1 MSASPRSA
9 AQMIRDMQES
19 DIDALVAI
27 EKACFEAGYA
37 DKMMS
42 REDFADALS
51 EDEMEIFCAVDEGQV
66 AGYASLILETDG
78 AISFDSLAVSP
89 DHQGKGLGEAL
100 FRRVEQYCE
109 ESGAP
114 QLNLEIKETNYAL
127 LKRYHKYGYKCFE
140 VEPCFYADGWGA
152 IRMLKRFAV

>member
-1 MSASPRSA
+1 
-9 AQMIRDMQES
+9 MIRDMLAG

-42 REDFADALS
+42 REDFADALC
-51 EDEMEIFCAVDEGQV
+51 EVEMEVFCCVEGGVAV
-66 AGYASLILETDG
+66 GYASLILETDG
-78 AISFDSLAVSP
+78 TVSFDSLAVSP
-89 DHQGKGLGEAL
+89 DHQGKGFGEEL
-100 FRRVEQYCE
+100 FRRVERYCE
-109 ESGAP
+109 ENEFR

-127 LKRYHKYGYKCFE
+127 LKRYHRFGYKCFH
-140 VEPCFYADGWGA
+140 VEPDFYADGWGA